1 MSLAVNIIPSF
12 IRIHRQLR
20 ALDQAYMESESKDK
34 IQHAVEAK
42 FEELQAI
49 HDLLPTDLR
58 DKSWI
63 LQMQAYGPWGKM
75 FRS

>member
-1 MSLAVNIIPSF
+1 MGLAVNVIPSLM
-12 IRIHRQLR
+12 RIHRQLR
-20 ALDQAYMESESKDK
+20 ALDQAYMDAESKQQ
-34 IQHAVEAK
+34 IQSAMEAK
-42 FEELQAI
+42 LEELQAI

-75 FRS
+75 SRS

>member
-1 MSLAVNIIPSF
+1 MSLAVNVIPSL

-20 ALDQAYMESESKDK
+20 ALDQAYTEAESKK
-34 IQHAVEAK
+34 QIQNAVEAK

-63 LQMQAYGPWGKM
+63 LQMQAYGPWGKIP
-75 FRS
+75 RS

>member
-1 MSLAVNIIPSF
+1 MSLAVNVIPSLM
-12 IRIHRQLR
+12 RIHRQLR
-20 ALDQAYMESESKDK
+20 ALDQAYMYAESKK
-34 IQHAVEAK
+34 QIQNAVEAK

-63 LQMQAYGPWGKM
+63 LQMQVYGSWGKIP
-75 FRS
+75 RS

>member
-1 MSLAVNIIPSF
+1 MSVAVNVIPSL

-20 ALDQAYMESESKDK
+20 ALDQAYMDSESK
-34 IQHAVEAK
+34 QQVQSAMEAK
-42 FEELQAI
+42 LGELQAI

-63 LQMQAYGPWGKM
+63 LQMQAYGPWGKIS
-75 FRS
+75 RS

>member
-1 MSLAVNIIPSF
+1 MAIAANVIPSLM
-12 IRIHRQLR
+12 RIHRQLR
-20 ALDQAYMESESKDK
+20 ALDQAYMGSESKNQVQD
-34 IQHAVEAK
+34 AVEAK

-63 LQMQAYGPWGKM
+63 LQMQAYGPWGKIS
-75 FRS
+75 RS